1 MAELKFSKE
10 QHQELESQGK
20 HPLVISV
27 LESAMNRHQLSAD
40 LIMEMSRESWMAYE
54 IIKFCEVCDEKNLP
68 IDSAW
73 RLHQRLA
80 KDGHPLFSTN

>member
-1 MAELKFSKE
+1 MTELKFSPK
-10 QHQELESQGK
+10 QRQILESQGK
-20 HPLVISV
+20 HPLVIET
-27 LESAMNRHQLSAD
+27 LESTMNRHQLSSE
-40 LIMEMSRESWMAYE
+40 LIMEMSCEGWLAYE
-54 IIKFCEVCDEKNLP
+54 IIKFCEVCDEKQLP